1 MLKQEMPVFFL
12 SPRPASLPFFL
23 LLMTIL
29 MGCKVGEDDPLLSL
43 STRDARLKSTWR
55 LMRMEIE
62 TKQNQFTQGGLPT
75 ETVASASYDSQNIR
89 IITTINE
96 AVQIDTT
103 IGFAYIMELLNR
115 GKLTYTT
122 TVINQGVG
130 VRSGGE
136 DSWFWL
142 NDDRRKSRVYLGSA
156 LQFTQLIGSLTGSQA
171 LFTELE
177 VRELRKDIL
186 RLTIRKRVEQTG
198 LDGNFQEI
206 LITGDFEFRPN

>member
-1 MLKQEMPVFFL
+1 MHTFL
-12 SPRPASLPFFL
+12 QYFRPFSLPLL
-23 LLMTIL
+23 LLMMTLL
-29 MGCKVGEDDPLLSL
+29 MGCKVGEDDPLFSL
-43 STRDARLKSTWR
+43 SSRDARIKSTWR

-62 TKQNQFTQGGLPT
+62 TKLNLFTQGGLPT
-75 ETVASASYDSQNIR
+75 ETLVSASYDSQNLR
-89 IITTINE
+89 IVNTINE
-96 AVQIDTT
+96 SVLNDTT
-103 IGFAYIMELLNR
+103 IGFAYIMELLDR

-142 NDDRRKSRVYLGSA
+142 NDDRRKSRIYLGSA
-156 LQFTQLIGSLTGSQA
+156 LQFTQLIGDLAGRQA

-177 VRELRKDIL
+177 VRELRGDLL
-186 RLTIRKRVEQTG
+186 RLTIRKRIEQTS
-198 LDGNFQEI
+198 LDGNFQEL

>member
-1 MLKQEMPVFFL
+1 MHLNFL
-12 SPRPASLPFFL
+12 FLRPFSFPLLILMMTL
-23 LLMTIL
+23 LL
-29 MGCKVGEDDPLLSL
+29 GCKVGEDDPLITLS
-43 STRDARLKSTWR
+43 SRDARLKSTWR

-62 TKQNQFTQGGLPT
+62 TKLNQFTQGGLPN
-75 ETVASASYDSQNIR
+75 EIIVSATYDSQNLR
-89 IITTINE
+89 IVNTINE
-96 AVQIDTT
+96 SIQNDTT
-103 IGFAYIMELLNR
+103 IGFAYIMELLDR

-142 NDDRRKSRVYLGSA
+142 NDDRRKSRIYLGSA
-156 LQFTQLIGSLTGSQA
+156 LQFTQLVGDMAGRQA

-177 VRELRKDIL
+177 VRELRMDLL

-198 LDGNFQEI
+198 LDGNFQEF